1 MNHSLIRDDTVIRQ
15 NQYQLYKNAS
25 YKNIL
30 CVFCIISIVCSLYL
44 LFFIH
49 LLYETLDLSNVTIY
63 D

>member
-1 MNHSLIRDDTVIRQ
+1 MNENTINNDLIERRRIPYRG
-15 NQYQLYKNAS
+15 
-25 YKNIL
+25 IL
-30 CVFCIISIVCSLYL
+30 CVICSISIVWVLYL

>member
-49 LLYETLDLSNVTIY
+49 LLHETLDLSNITDY